1 MHHDCIDRVLDLVSD
16 ACREAADC
24 SEAAGKLDFVLD
36 ATDRFG
42 VAHGQKRANALSAL
56 GDKIQRDLD
65 AAAVLQFNFTLWDR
79 LVQSEGVEHNT
90 SQFVGIAEN
99 AFHQVAKDLSSRPA
113 DEALG
118 RSA

>member
-42 VAHGQKRANALSAL
+42 VAHGQKRTNALSAL
-56 GDKIQRDLD
+56 SDKIQCDLD
-65 AAAVLQFNFTLWDR
+65 ATAVLQLNFTLRNW
-79 LVQSEGVEHNT
+79 LVQSEGVEHDAA
-90 SQFVGIAEN
+90 QFIGVAEN
-99 AFHQVAKDLSSRPA
+99 AFHHVAQNLASWA
-113 DEALG
+113 ANETLG
-118 RSA
+118 